1 VLQQA
6 CDDGNADSCHLLGLQ
21 YRSGRGVKRDPKR
34 AAALLDKACD
44 AGHAGSC
51 TSLGR
56 PVPYVATVAGA
67 APGGLSLSRFKS
79 VYVGPIAGEEGERIR
94 EALKLSLK
102 EVDRCFVT
110 VTDDLD
116 LVSEGDLAITGRVL
130 LRELVHKRKEMSRVK
145 ELALP
150 GISPEEAEKPGKKK
164 TLAASRPATKRGSP
178 PASRP
183 ATKRGSPPASQ
194 PAPVPAPG
202 PRPVLRPPEAPRC
215 ARVTVTAKLWLFDG
229 AEPEKPQEI
238 LVRGQASDEKCPR
251 ALRAAVSKLVGELVA
266 RLDLRF
272 SRRVVL
278 FKDSSLPTLEHGNAH
293 AERGRWEEA
302 LEQYLHAVEAA
313 KPRPEAKE
321 SLAHA
326 IYSAS
331 VALANLGR
339 YEEALASLRQALKTR
354 LDPRYVPLI
363 EHYRLVKGE
372 AWAKPPPARPRRAKT
387 IKVRKS
393 RGKRRKVIHG
403 MKRRVIW
410 K

>member
-1 VLQQA
+1 MLQRA
-6 CDDGNADSCHLLGLQ
+6 CDDGNADSCYLLGLQ

-34 AAALLDKACD
+34 AAALFNKACD

-56 PVPYVATVAGA
+56 PVPYEATVAGA

-116 LVSEGDLAITGRVL
+116 LVSEGDLGITGRVL
-130 LRELVHKRKEMSRVK
+130 LRELVHKRKEGSGAK

-150 GISPEEAEKPGKKK
+150 GISPEAKKDGKRKP
-164 TLAASRPATKRGSP
+164 AASQPATKSGSP

-183 ATKRGSPPASQ
+183 TSA
-194 PAPVPAPG
+194 PAPAPK

-229 AEPEKPQEI
+229 AEPDRPQEL

-251 ALRAAVSKLVGELVA
+251 ALRAAISRLVSELVA

-272 SRRVVL
+272 SSRVVL
-278 FKDSSLPTLEHGNAH
+278 FKDSRLPVLEHGNVH
-293 AERGRWEEA
+293 AERGRWEKA

-313 KPRPEAKE
+313 KTRPEAKE

-326 IYSAS
+326 IYSVS

-363 EHYRLVKGE
+363 EHYRLVKGK
-372 AWAKPPPARPRRAKT
+372 AWAMPPPARPRRVKA
-387 IKVRKS
+387 IKVRK
-393 RGKRRKVIHG
+393 GKGKRKRRRKVMHG

>member
-1 VLQQA
+1 MLHQA
-6 CDDGNADSCHLLGLQ
+6 CDGGNADSCHLLGLQ
-21 YRSGRGVKRDPKR
+21 YRSGRGVKRNPSK
-34 AAALLDKACD
+34 AAALFHKACD

-56 PVPYVATVAGA
+56 PVPYVATVAGT

-94 EALKLSLK
+94 EALKLSLQ

-116 LVSEGDLAITGRVL
+116 LASEGDLAITGRVL
-130 LRELVHKRKEMSRVK
+130 LRELVHKQDPSRAEEK
-145 ELALP
+145 ASSLSKLDLP
-150 GISPEEAEKPGKKK
+150 GIKIEEGKKEK
-164 TLAASRPATKRGSP
+164 KKPAASRPAAKKASP
-178 PASRP
+178 PE
-183 ATKRGSPPASQ
+183 SQ
-194 PAPVPAPG
+194 PTSAPARAP
-202 PRPVLRPPEAPRC
+202 RLRALVAPRC

-229 AEPEKPQEI
+229 AEADKPQQL
-238 LVRGQASDEKCPR
+238 LVRGQASDERCPR
-251 ALRAAVSKLVGELVA
+251 ALRSAISRLVSELVA

-272 SRRVVL
+272 SSRVVL
-278 FKDSSLPTLEHGNAH
+278 FKDPTLPALEHGNAH
-293 AERGRWEEA
+293 AERGQWEKA
-302 LEQYLHAVEAA
+302 LEQYLRAVEVA
-313 KPRPEAKE
+313 KTRAKAEE

-326 IYSAS
+326 VYSAS

-363 EHYRLVKGE
+363 EHYKLVKGE
-372 AWAKPPPARPRRAKT
+372 AWAKPSPARPRRAKT
-387 IKVRKS
+387 IKVRK
-393 RGKRRKVIHG
+393 GKRRRKVIHG